1 MTDRAFVK
9 FDAFGPMGVGL
20 TRRPPYPRE
29 GLETEPPVH
38 SSHLYVNDEN
48 RGIKIGVWECTPHTS
63 KMQPFPVN
71 EFMIL
76 LEGSVTMLEEDG
88 KATTVQAGEAFVVP
102 KGVVCQW
109 NQSEPVRKYFA
120 IYGGH
125 PGQEPRRNERQ
136 FTVMKVSSGNAGMPV
151 TQSAGDDADIPFE
164 AGSLIYTDATGAYS
178 LGIWEAVS
186 QRSQPA
192 LSRSHRLLRV
202 EAGSLTLSDDSRLME
217 TFKKGDAVLIM
228 PGKAITW
235 RGSDDLRVLSC
246 SIGNG
251 QVATRRDAA
260 ETAVP

>member
-1 MTDRAFVK
+1 MADPAFIK
-9 FDAFGPMGVGL
+9 LDAFGPTGIGL

-76 LEGSVTMLEEDG
+76 LEGSVTVLETDG
-88 KATTVQAGEAFVVP
+88 KATTVRAGEAFMVP

-109 NQSEPVRKYFA
+109 KQSEPVRKYFA
-120 IYGGH
+120 IYGGQ
-125 PGQEPRRNERQ
+125 PGQEPQQNEKRL
-136 FTVMKVSSGNAGMPV
+136 TVMKAPSGSSGTPAA
-151 TQSAGDDADIPFE
+151 QSADDDADTPFK
-164 AGSLIYTDATGAYS
+164 AGSLIYTDATGTYS
-178 LGIWEAVS
+178 LGIWEAIS
-186 QRSQPA
+186 HRSQPA

-202 EAGSLTLSDDSRLME
+202 EAGSLTLSDGSHLVE
-217 TFKKGDAVLIM
+217 TFEEGDAVLIM

-246 SIGNG
+246 SIGN
-251 QVATRRDAA
+251 
-260 ETAVP
+260 ES